1 MVFRGYVVSPW
12 WGLRDGPRGVRSLQQ
27 YNDQAIVSGHHF
39 GSTAGDNFAE
49 KNVGLQRPFEALLLQ
64 LRPLVPPLMM
74 IRLAPPLSCGILLFA
89 VAPAVLPMG
98 AQAHSTGIYKSEAE
112 AKQRATEL
120 GCASVHQNNGRWMP
134 CSDEAELHRM
144 LRKQ

>member
-1 MVFRGYVVSPW
+1 MMARF
-12 WGLRDGPRGVRSLQQ
+12 GPCLSF
-27 YNDQAIVSGHHF
+27 S
-39 GSTAGDNFAE
+39 
-49 KNVGLQRPFEALLLQ
+49 LLL
-64 LRPLVPPLMM
+64 
-74 IRLAPPLSCGILLFA
+74 LAVASVALPLS
-89 VAPAVLPMG
+89 

-120 GCASVHQNNGRWMP
+120 GCDSVHQNNGRWMP